1 MEITAAELEGRVIK
15 DWVLE
20 DSLRRRVFEDRLADE
35 LGLESGEVVIDF
47 PVKESMFQL
56 DLLIKR
62 TRGGVERLD
71 LRGVSG
77 LIDLP
82 RMAEALYTATRV
94 LRIFAFEKG
103 NLEMES
109 VLEELTT
116 EGVS

>member
-1 MEITAAELEGRVIK
+1 M
-15 DWVLE
+15 
-20 DSLRRRVFEDRLADE
+20 FEDRLADE

-47 PVKESMFQL
+47 PVKESLFQL

-71 LRGVSG
+71 LRGVSC

-82 RMAEALYTATRV
+82 RKAESLYTATRV